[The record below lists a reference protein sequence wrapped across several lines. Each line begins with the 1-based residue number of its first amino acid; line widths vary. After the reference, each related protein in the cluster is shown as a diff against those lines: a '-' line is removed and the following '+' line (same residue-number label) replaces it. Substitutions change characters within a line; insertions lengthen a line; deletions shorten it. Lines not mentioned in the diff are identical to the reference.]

1 ISRQKRDDLLSQGG
15 HWVRQVYGVV
25 QQYRSVAVTRD
36 DIRLQTQVGM
46 DAVKRLGEPDED
58 IMSGASRSA
67 FSPPLNKTS
76 ELTASTSSKK
86 GAKA

>member
-1 ISRQKRDDLLSQGG
+1 

-36 DIRLQTQVGM
+36 DIRLQTPVGM
-46 DAVKRLGEPDED
+46 EAVKRLGEPDAD
-58 IMSGASRSA
+58 IMSGTSRSA

-76 ELTASTSSKK
+76 VPTSPTSSKK
-86 GAKA
+86 GAKS